1 MMNEPKQLR
10 QLIGYV
16 ADGRPKFI
24 ECQTKN
30 DKALSKVQP
39 VGSMLPAMVGTASI
53 KATPDRTGYALS
65 MYDDKKAD
73 ATAIASLTL
82 KLSAAYP
89 TAYENPMFASV
100 LTDAIIRNGMTEKQL
115 EDAVNHLIDTCPYK
129 TFSIA
134 DIVSYDKRVPLMDY
148 GEYCRRTTEGVNRG
162 EDFETVKIDGKC
174 YWALKSDIIN
184 ARNGV
189 SKK

>member
-1 MMNEPKQLR
+1 MNEPKQIR
-10 QLIGYV
+10 QLIGFI
-16 ADGRPKFI
+16 ADGRPKFA
-24 ECQTKN
+24 ECQVREAN
-30 DKALSKVQP
+30 ALSKVQP
-39 VGSMLPAMVGTASI
+39 TGSMLPAIVGTATI

-89 TAYENPMFASV
+89 AAYENPMFASV

-148 GEYCRRTTEGVNRG
+148 GEYCRRIGEGINRG
-162 EDFETVKIDGKC
+162 DDFENVKLDGKC
-174 YWALKSDIIN
+174 YWVLKADIIN

-189 SKK
+189 RKK

>member
-1 MMNEPKQLR
+1 MNEPKQFR

-16 ADGRPKFI
+16 VDGRPKFA
-24 ECQTKN
+24 ECQAREAN
-30 DKALSKVQP
+30 ALSKVQP
-39 VGSMLPAMVGTASI
+39 TGNMLPAIVGTATI

-73 ATAIASLTL
+73 ATSIASLTL

-89 TAYENPMFASV
+89 AAYENPMFASV

-148 GEYCRRTTEGVNRG
+148 GEYCRRCAEGVNHG
-162 EDFETVKIDGKC
+162 SDFESVKVGDKY
-174 YWALKSDIIN
+174 YWALKSDILN
-184 ARNGV
+184 VRNGL
-189 SKK
+189 KAK